1 MGLLIFQ
8 DCTRA
13 YLINL
18 LSASPLGNLFLCSHL
33 CSHSVPIICWML
45 FKVAFLPPSGKY
57 MANDVDGR
65 PTSGNPD
72 DTCNLLQPI
81 KCALR
86 PFISGELHSTIS
98 SGSGPPN
105 LLPCNKRR
113 NPVEMQPFNSFSN
126 TSNNLNIS
134 IHLYVLVCCSL
145 NDCAQGVQFLS
156 KSYSLSNWE
165 ANPPNSCNLDPK
177 VILMAVMW
185 EVVEY
190 LQPAYFGLV
199 ATHYTIIIL
208 IISWQWDSVRIKL
221 ELLFQSRSIG
231 YF

>member
-1 MGLLIFQ
+1 MESCPSTGCCPRRVLGPPFTIQWLHLQQSLPNFKADCWGAFKFWWENFKIYCLLPYFQYLSYKNVEVYGYMYGTFDICSKMFQ

-72 DTCNLLQPI
+72 DTCNWLQPI

-86 PFISGELHSTIS
+86 PFISGELHS
-98 SGSGPPN
+98 
-105 LLPCNKRR
+105 
-113 NPVEMQPFNSFSN
+113 
-126 TSNNLNIS
+126 
-134 IHLYVLVCCSL
+134 
-145 NDCAQGVQFLS
+145 AQH
-156 KSYSLSNWE
+156 N
-165 ANPPNSCNLDPK
+165 
-177 VILMAVMW
+177 
-185 EVVEY
+185 
-190 LQPAYFGLV
+190 
-199 ATHYTIIIL
+199 
-208 IISWQWDSVRIKL
+208 
-221 ELLFQSRSIG
+221 
-231 YF
+231 